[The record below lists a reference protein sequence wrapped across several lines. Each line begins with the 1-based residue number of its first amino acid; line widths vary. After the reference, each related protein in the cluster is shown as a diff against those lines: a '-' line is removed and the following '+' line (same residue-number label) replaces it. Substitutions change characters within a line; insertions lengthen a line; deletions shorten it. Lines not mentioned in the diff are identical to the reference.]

1 MNETQRALTGALNL
15 LNGGENW
22 IKGRYHNGEDLT
34 DELDGT
40 CFCSIGALDHVNT
53 MSHLSDSKV
62 RLITFNNAF
71 DALNEAATG
80 LGFGSAVRL
89 NDHESTE
96 FPLVREMFTKAIELA
111 AGE

>member
-1 MNETQRALTGALNL
+1 MNKTQRVLTDALDL

-22 IKGRYHNGEDLT
+22 MKGRYHNGEDLT
-34 DELDGT
+34 DPLDGT
-40 CFCSIGALDHVNT
+40 CFCSIGAVDHVNT
-53 MSHLSDSKV
+53 MTHLSDPVARSA
-62 RLITFNNAF
+62 TFNDAF
-71 DALNEAATG
+71 EALDQAAKG
-80 LGFGSAVRL
+80 QGFGSAVRL